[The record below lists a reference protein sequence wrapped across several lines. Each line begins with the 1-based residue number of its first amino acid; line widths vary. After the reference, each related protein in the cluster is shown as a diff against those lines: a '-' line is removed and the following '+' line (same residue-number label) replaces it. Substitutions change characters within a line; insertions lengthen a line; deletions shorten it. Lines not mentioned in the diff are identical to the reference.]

1 MRGICVAVR
10 RRLCILA
17 ACAAGLSGCGESPTA
32 PTPTPEPPLQ
42 TLVEFTV
49 EVVTPCP
56 YRSRRCPIAD
66 AVVTIAGGGE
76 TDGWTGVTDSSGL
89 VTFTDYP
96 LCAQRS
102 EACRSRRF
110 RAEKARYEPRE
121 VGADEPYWG
130 ADSDPDTRSWHP
142 TFTRIILGLEWP
154 SDPQLD
160 RLRREVPAIEPHWLV
175 ESREEPSGR
184 YSKGV
189 IIVHSLTFLSTI
201 AHEYCHAHQDWVIDP
216 DYYRLTNREYGSTP
230 EGQAYIAAREAD
242 RAAGYEADW
251 YPSALDNQVENAAS
265 VCSLYY
271 FPRNPQGGPDHK
283 GTDLRVEAPH
293 QYAWAA
299 EWLPRR

>member
-1 MRGICVAVR
+1 MRGICVALG

-17 ACAAGLSGCGESPTA
+17 AGAAGLSACGESPTA
-32 PTPTPEPPLQ
+32 PTPAPEPPLQ

-49 EVVTPCP
+49 EVMEHCP
-56 YRSRRCPIAD
+56 LRSRMCPIAD
-66 AVVTIAGGGE
+66 AVVTISGGGE

-89 VTFTDYP
+89 VTFPDYP
-96 LCAQRS
+96 LCSQQS

-110 RAEKARYEPRE
+110 RAEKAGYEPQEMR
-121 VGADEPYWG
+121 ADEEYWE
-130 ADSDPDTRSWHP
+130 ADGGNLNRRSWHP
-142 TFTRIILGLEWP
+142 TFTRVILGLEWP

-175 ESREEPSGR
+175 ESREVSSGR
-184 YSKGV
+184 YEGGM
-189 IIVHSLTFLSTI
+189 ITVHSLTFLSTI
-201 AHEYCHAHQDWVIDP
+201 AHEYCHAHQDWVVDP
-216 DYYRLTNREYGSTP
+216 DFYRVTGWEVTP

-271 FPRNPQGGPDHK
+271 FPRNPQGGPDHQ
-283 GTDLRVEAPH
+283 GTNLQVEAPH